1 MPALTSTL
9 EHPAT
14 RLVLTGA
21 AVAVALALLWLP
33 TARLLSLLVDQLF
46 TVALGGAPASPVG
59 WDGVNLR
66 FFAATSNVGPPAAS
80 PDGIGSE
87 AASLTLEGPAPGY
100 TQVATVTVGA
110 DHRLALSTRGRS
122 LMLGAAAGTLV
133 DPGSTPPVSIPVFAA
148 EPGDVVSL
156 SFQRSWLSWPVFELN
171 FMTGRSPSWRRSC
184 YCHLTWKKRSGQR
197 LDLLWRYEQGFYAG
211 EGWGAC
217 GETGGA
223 SGLIRTEL
231 TPSP

>member
-1 MPALTSTL
+1 M
-9 EHPAT
+9 
-14 RLVLTGA
+14 RLVLIGA
-21 AVAVALALLWLP
+21 GVAAALALLWLP
-33 TARLLSLLVDQLF
+33 TARLLSLLVDQVF
-46 TVALGGAPASPVG
+46 TVAAGGAPASPVG
-59 WDGVNLR
+59 WDGFDLR
-66 FFAATSNVGPPAAS
+66 FLGTARGVGPSPAV

-100 TQVATVTVGA
+100 TPVAAVTVGP
-110 DHRLALSTRGRS
+110 DRRLALSTRGRS
-122 LMLGAAAGTLV
+122 IVLGAPAGAMV
-133 DPGSTPPVSIPVFAA
+133 DPGTTPPVSIPVFAA

-171 FMTGRSPSWRRSC
+171 FMTGRAPSWRRSC
-184 YCHLTWKKRSGQR
+184 YYHLTWKKRSGQR

-211 EGWGAC
+211 DGWGGC

-223 SGLIRTEL
+223 SGLIRAEL